1 MMKNHK
7 ENEGITAIKKRGKE
21 SPQHLSLK
29 QKCLKLIEKSYKVD
43 IEAHYKRFFIDA
55 IVFKN
60 GITIPVECGTVSKNK
75 LMSLINDFNQVVWI
89 PYNSEPV
96 VLTRE
101 NFHQYI
107 DKIGYSSA
115 SSLVEPRKFLIKRK
129 IIKIGDSRAITLP
142 KEWMKMVEEQIGG
155 QLEAVAMTVDS
166 KLALYPMKDGQIF
179 KFREEEKGNV
189 RREEI

>member
-7 ENEGITAIKKRGKE
+7 ENEGINAIKKRGKE
-21 SPQHLSLK
+21 SPRHLSLK

-107 DKIGYSSA
+107 DKMGQ
-115 SSLVEPRKFLIKRK
+115 SLAPYLKDEVVVSVILPREIYDILEKVTKDRGEVKSTFIRRLIYTELARLSYLDEDKKKALGVEQGENK
-129 IIKIGDSRAITLP
+129 
-142 KEWMKMVEEQIGG
+142 
-155 QLEAVAMTVDS
+155 
-166 KLALYPMKDGQIF
+166 
-179 KFREEEKGNV
+179 
-189 RREEI
+189 